1 MKVLY
6 LYFNFKIKSGGTVA
20 AKRNLDVLRQYYG
33 ADNIIEYPIE
43 RRGKVNKL
51 RLLWEDLRNCSFGG
65 LNSSDKKAIVD
76 LIKRNDIKLLFLD
89 SSLLGAVATYV
100 KKRVDIKV
108 ITFFHNVEYDF
119 VRMQVIYDK
128 SYLLLYR
135 ILFAYYNERAAIK
148 SSDVVVA
155 LNKKDSVGLKNIYG
169 RGADYIIP
177 ITMKDVGHVNTE
189 QNYNKPLKLLFF
201 GSYFSANIE
210 AVDIL
215 VREILPK
222 TNALLI
228 VAGSGMEQLKDK
240 YSEVNNLT
248 LRGFVD
254 SLNDLYEEADVV
266 VLPIRSGSG
275 MKVKMAEAMMF
286 GKNVLASD
294 VALEGYEV
302 DGVSGIVRCNSV
314 RDFIS
319 NINEYDY
326 NLPKYNNSARTLFLN
341 QYSYEIS
348 YKLFEKIF
356 IGII

>member
-43 RRGKVNKL
+43 RKGNPSKL
-51 RLLWEDLRNCSFGG
+51 RMLFDDFRNCSFGG
-65 LNSSDKKAIVD
+65 LNSSDKKEIID
-76 LIKRNDIKLLFLD
+76 LIKRNDVKLLFLD

-119 VRMQVIYDK
+119 VKIQVTYDK
-128 SYLLLYR
+128 AYLLYYR
-135 ILFAYYNERAAIK
+135 ILFALYNEKAAMK

-155 LNKKDSVGLKNIYG
+155 LNKKDSVGLKDVYG

-177 ITMKDVGHVNTE
+177 ITMKDVGHVNNE

-201 GSYFSANIE
+201 GSYFPANVE

-215 VREILPK
+215 VRDILPQTK
-222 TNALLI
+222 ALLT

-240 YSEVNNLT
+240 YSEVDNLT
-248 LRGFVD
+248 LRGYVD
-254 SLNDLYEEADVV
+254 SLSDLYEEADVV
-266 VLPIRSGSG
+266 VLPIKSGSG
-275 MKVKMAEAMMF
+275 MKVKMAEAMMY

-294 VALEGYEV
+294 VALEGYDV
-302 DGVSGIVRCNSV
+302 DGVSGIIRCNSV
-314 RDFIS
+314 SDFIR

-326 NLPKYNNSARTLFLN
+326 KLPKYNNSVRTLFLN
-341 QYSYEIS
+341 QYSYEVS

-356 IGII
+356 ERLM